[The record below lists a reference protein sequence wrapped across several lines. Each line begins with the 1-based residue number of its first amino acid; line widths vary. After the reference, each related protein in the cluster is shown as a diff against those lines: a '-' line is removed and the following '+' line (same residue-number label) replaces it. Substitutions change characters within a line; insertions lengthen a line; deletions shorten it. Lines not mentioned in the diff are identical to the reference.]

1 MKLVEQHL
9 IKKTNPMFEE
19 CKDLCFK
26 SKNLY
31 NRALYEIRQ
40 SFIKDKKYLNYYD
53 IEKYFKQ
60 NEIPEYRYLPIKSS
74 QQTLML
80 LHKNW
85 LSFFGL
91 LKLINKGEYKNN
103 KVNLPRYRNKNG
115 LYPVIFTYMG
125 FSKKYLKQGL
135 IKLEKTNIIIK
146 PKVNVNKVK
155 QIRIIP
161 KYGRFV
167 IEVVYE
173 IPDVKTKEDNGRYC
187 SIDLGLNNLATV
199 GSNVIKP
206 FIINGKPLKSINQYF
221 NKKMSKERSFLSK
234 GRYTNENL
242 ERLYIKRNN
251 KIKDYLHKAS
261 RYVINHL
268 VSNSI
273 NTLVIGYNKYW
284 KQEISIGKVNNQN
297 FVSIPFNNLIH
308 MLTYKAQLEGIRV
321 IETEESYTSK
331 CSFIDNEKICK
342 HENYS
347 GKRIKRGLFKASNGK
362 LINADLNGALNILRK
377 VVGEFKYPIE
387 VCSTPLKLTC

>member
-9 IKKTNPMFEE
+9 IKKTNPMFKE

-40 SFIKDKKYLNYYD
+40 EYINNKKYLNYYD
-53 IEKYFKQ
+53 IEKLYKT
-60 NEIPEYRYLPIKSS
+60 EKWIDYEALPRKVS
-74 QQTLML
+74 QQTLKL
-80 LHKNW
+80 LDKNW
-85 LSFFGL
+85 KSFFAL
-91 LKLINKGEYKNN
+91 LKSEKVDNK
-103 KVNLPRYRNKNG
+103 KVKLPKYLRKNG
-115 LYPVIFTYMG
+115 LFLLVYTTQAI
-125 FSKKYLKQGL
+125 SKTELKQGI
-135 IKLEKTNIIIK
+135 IKLSQTNIKFKTNKKNIK
-146 PKVNVNKVK
+146 QV
-155 QIRIIP
+155 RIIP
-161 KYGRFV
+161 KYGRYV
-167 IEVVYE
+167 IEVIYE
-173 IPDVKTKEDNGRYC
+173 IQEIKTKEDNKRYC

-221 NKKMSKERSFLSK
+221 NKKVAKEKSLLPK
-234 GRYTNENL
+234 GDYTNENL

-261 RYVINHL
+261 RYIINHL
-268 VSNSI
+268 VSNNI
-273 NTLVIGYNKYW
+273 NTLVIGHNKNW

-308 MLTYKAQLEGIRV
+308 MLTYKAQLEGINV
-321 IETEESYTSK
+321 IEIEESYTSK
-331 CSFIDNEKICK
+331 CSFLDNEEICK
-342 HENYS
+342 HEEYL

-377 VVGEFKYPIE
+377 VVGEFQYSIE

>member
-9 IKKTNPMFEE
+9 IKKTNPMFKE

-53 IEKYFKQ
+53 IEKICKKEKWLDY
-60 NEIPEYRYLPIKSS
+60 EALPRKVS
-74 QQTLML
+74 QQTLKL
-80 LHKNW
+80 LDNNW
-85 LSFFGL
+85 KSFFGL
-91 LKLINKGEYKNN
+91 LKLVKNKQYE
-103 KVNLPRYRNKNG
+103 
-115 LYPVIFTYMG
+115 
-125 FSKKYLKQGL
+125 SKKAKLPKYLDKVKGKFIVVYTDQAISKRLLTQGI
-135 IKLEKTNIIIK
+135 IKLSGTDIRVKTNKKNIK
-146 PKVNVNKVK
+146 QV
-155 QIRIIP
+155 RIIP
-161 KYGRFV
+161 QYGRFV

-173 IPDVKTKEDNGRYC
+173 IPDVKTKEDNKRYC
-187 SIDLGLNNLATV
+187 SIDLGVNNLVTV

-221 NKKMSKERSFLSK
+221 NKKVAKEKSLLSK
-234 GRYTNENL
+234 GEYTNENL
-242 ERLYIKRNN
+242 EKLYLKRDN

-261 RYVINHL
+261 RYIINHL

-273 NTLVIGYNKYW
+273 NVLVIGYNQNW

-308 MLTYKAQLEGIRV
+308 MLTYKAKIEGIQV
-321 IETEESYTSK
+321 IEIEESYTSK
-331 CSFIDNEKICK
+331 CSFIDNEEICK
-342 HENYS
+342 REEYL
-347 GKRIKRGLFKASNGK
+347 GERIKRGLFKANNGK

-377 VVGEFKYPIE
+377 VVGEFQYPIE

>member
-1 MKLVEQHL
+1 
-9 IKKTNPMFEE
+9 MFKE

-40 SFIKDKKYLNYYD
+40 EYINNKKYLNYYD
-53 IEKYFKQ
+53 IEKLYKT
-60 NEIPEYRYLPIKSS
+60 EKWIDYEALPRKVS
-74 QQTLML
+74 QQTLKL
-80 LHKNW
+80 LDKNW
-85 LSFFGL
+85 KSFFAL
-91 LKLINKGEYKNN
+91 LKSEKVDNK
-103 KVNLPRYRNKNG
+103 KVKLPKYLRKNG
-115 LYPVIFTYMG
+115 LFLLVYTTQAI
-125 FSKKYLKQGL
+125 SKTELKQGI
-135 IKLEKTNIIIK
+135 IKLSQTNIKFKTNKKNIK
-146 PKVNVNKVK
+146 QV
-155 QIRIIP
+155 RIIP
-161 KYGRFV
+161 KYGRYV
-167 IEVVYE
+167 IEVIYE
-173 IPDVKTKEDNGRYC
+173 IQEIKTKEDNKRYC

-221 NKKMSKERSFLSK
+221 NKKVAKEKSLLPK
-234 GRYTNENL
+234 GDYTNENL

-261 RYVINHL
+261 RYIINHL
-268 VSNSI
+268 VSNNI
-273 NTLVIGYNKYW
+273 NTLVIGHNKNW

-308 MLTYKAQLEGIRV
+308 MLTYKAQLEGINV
-321 IETEESYTSK
+321 IEIEESYTSK
-331 CSFIDNEKICK
+331 CSFLDNEEICK
-342 HENYS
+342 HEEYL

-377 VVGEFKYPIE
+377 VVGEFQYSIE

>member
-53 IEKYFKQ
+53 IEKYLKQ

-91 LKLINKGEYKNN
+91 LKLIKKGEYKNN

-161 KYGRFV
+161 QYGRFV
-167 IEVVYE
+167 IEVIYN
-173 IPDVKTKEDNGRYC
+173 KTEKELLKDNGRYC
-187 SIDLGLNNLATV
+187 SIDLGLDNLATV

-221 NKKMSKERSFLSK
+221 NKMIAKEKSLLSK
-234 GRYTNENL
+234 GVFTNENL
-242 ERLYIKRNN
+242 ERLYLKRDN
-251 KIKDYLHKAS
+251 KIKDYLYKAS
-261 RYVINHL
+261 RYIINHL

-273 NTLVIGYNKYW
+273 NTLVIGHNKNW
-284 KQEISIGKVNNQN
+284 KQEINIGKVNNQN
-297 FVSIPFNNLIH
+297 FVNIPFNRLIH
-308 MLTYKAQLEGIRV
+308 MLTYKAKIEGINV

-331 CSFIDNEKICK
+331 CSFLDNEKICK
-342 HENYS
+342 HEEYL

-377 VVGEFKYPIE
+377 VVREFQYPIE